1 MIRAYGVIG
10 ILEFILEPSTEGV
23 VLGGRGVAL
32 AVISLLFEVLLVSS
46 TRRRNWV
53 LFIVRV

>member
-10 ILEFILEPSTEGV
+10 ILEFILEPRTEGV